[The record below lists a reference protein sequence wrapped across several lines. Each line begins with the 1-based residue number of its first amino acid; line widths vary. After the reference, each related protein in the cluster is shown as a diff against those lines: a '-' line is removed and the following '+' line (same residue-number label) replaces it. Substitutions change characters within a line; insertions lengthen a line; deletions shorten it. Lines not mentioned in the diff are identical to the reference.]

1 MSTERVAPQSANQQ
15 DEDARLAAFMES
27 NTRARARLNAA
38 RERDELKQAALRVE
52 LGEERMTQWRTDQE
66 AEQAAAME
74 AAQGTR
80 NAQDSKIEHKSD
92 VN

>member
-1 MSTERVAPQSANQQ
+1 MQRAPQSVSEQ

-52 LGEERMTQWRTDQE
+52 LGEDRMTQWRTDQE
-66 AEQAAAME
+66 AEQAAALE
-74 AAQGTR
+74 AAQGIGNT
-80 NAQDSKIEHKSD
+80 QDSKIEDKSD
-92 VN
+92 EN